1 MENKSLNR
9 YETVADEQLI
19 LRLRDGESE
28 IMDFLMMK
36 YKEMVRRKAKEMYL
50 IGGENDDLIQEGMI
64 GLIKAVRDFNP
75 SLGSS
80 FQSFA
85 ELCVSRQMYSAI
97 QASRRQKHFPL
108 NSYISLYEYGDG
120 GEEEKKLPL
129 IDTIGAEVENNPEAL
144 YFGKEATRHFIRQL
158 EERLSALERKVLYL
172 HLSGADYKAI
182 ARILDKPP
190 KAIDN
195 ALQRIRSKA
204 GQLLE

>member
-1 MENKSLNR
+1 MKK
-9 YETVADEQLI
+9 YETIPDEQLI
-19 LRLRDGESE
+19 SRLRDGESE

-64 GLIKAVRDFNP
+64 GLIKAVQSFNL
-75 SLGSS
+75 SLGNS

-108 NSYISLYEYGDG
+108 NSYVSLYERGEG
-120 GEEEKKLPL
+120 KGEEKNLPL
-129 IDTIGAEVENNPEAL
+129 IDTIEPGIENNPETL
-144 YFGKEATRHFIRQL
+144 YFGKEYTQVFIRQL
-158 EERLSALERKVLYL
+158 EQKLSDLENKVLYL
-172 HLSGADYKAI
+172 HLTGADYRTI
-182 ARILDKPP
+182 AKILDKPP

-195 ALQRIRSKA
+195 ALQRIRNKA

>member
-1 MENKSLNR
+1 MKK
-9 YETVADEQLI
+9 YETIPDEQLI
-19 LRLRDGESE
+19 SRLRDGESE
-28 IMDFLMMK
+28 IMDFLMIK

-64 GLIKAVRDFNP
+64 GLIKAVQSFNL
-75 SLGSS
+75 SLGNS

-108 NSYISLYEYGDG
+108 NSYVSLYESGDG
-120 GEEEKKLPL
+120 KGEEKNLPL
-129 IDTIGAEVENNPEAL
+129 IDTIEPGIENNPETL
-144 YFGKEATRHFIRQL
+144 YFGKEYTQAFIRQL
-158 EERLSALERKVLYL
+158 ERKLSDLENKVLYL
-172 HLSGADYKAI
+172 HLTGADYRTI

-204 GQLLE
+204 GQLLEMK